1 MKDILGREVQ
11 ENDLVVVK
19 GTGRYNKGLR
29 VGLIRNN
36 SVRFEDNSTATYTE
50 LFKIVNPATDE
61 SIIKENILKK
71 EREQE
76 YIKNKRE
83 QERKSKIV
91 IPKKNLELGKLYLD
105 DRGRKMYYLGA
116 GVVTKYED
124 EWDNRWG
131 NEKIIGEGLIVVH
144 VDAFTERHYGIN
156 LCYDL
161 AKKGI
166 DVRKTIP
173 RFVEDLNNKFHIDD
187 KIIEFIEE
195 RKKPKSTNSFIS
207 QSTRRKFL
215 IQLKS

>member
-36 SVRFEDNSTATYTE
+36 SVKFEDNSTATYTE

-76 YIKNKRE
+76 DTKRKRE
-83 QERKSKIV
+83 QERKSKRV

-105 DRGRKMYYLGA
+105 DRGRKMYYLGT
-116 GVVTKYED
+116 GIVTKYED
-124 EWDNRWG
+124 EWDNRWR

-144 VDAFTERHYGIN
+144 VDDFTERHYGIN

-173 RFVEDLNNKFHIDD
+173 RFVEDLGNQFDISGRV
-187 KIIEFIEE
+187 IELLEE
-195 RKKPKSTNSFIS
+195 TEKPQNMYSFAG
-207 QSTRRKFL
+207 QKRRKIL
-215 IQLKS
+215 IELKIN